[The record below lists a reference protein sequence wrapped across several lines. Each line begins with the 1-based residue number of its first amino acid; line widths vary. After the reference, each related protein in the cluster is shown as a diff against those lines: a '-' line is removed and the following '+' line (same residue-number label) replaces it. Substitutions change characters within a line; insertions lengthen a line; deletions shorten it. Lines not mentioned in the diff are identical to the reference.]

1 MPAAAVK
8 PGDHSNFLSEGG
20 NLKQSRLRREPFGKY
35 GQPVALD
42 IEVGPFVYPQLPDLL
57 QVKIDGIKASIGSG
71 AIGKAL
77 RYIRGAIEMDVVQH
91 DGGPIPA

>member
-1 MPAAAVK
+1 M
-8 PGDHSNFLSEGG
+8 
-20 NLKQSRLRREPFGKY
+20 
-35 GQPVALD
+35 
-42 IEVGPFVYPQLPDLL
+42 YPQLPDLL

-77 RYIRGAIEMDVVQH
+77 GYIRGAIEMDVVQH